1 MKNLLPSL
9 FLLLAVVFTAC
20 ATPEQIDPITR
31 AAAQATVEYREHSA
45 RWQQVFM
52 AGNPSSAT
60 ISIVMAEAEA
70 DRRRFESLMAALVE
84 NARSLG
90 FANPLQYQQLI
101 LEAAALIKRQ
111 PISPIVPASSMVPKE

>member
-1 MKNLLPSL
+1 MKNFITS
-9 FLLLAVVFTAC
+9 FLLLFVLGFQSC

-45 RWQQVFM
+45 RWQAVFM
-52 AGNPSSAT
+52 AGRPSPET
-60 ISIVMAEAEA
+60 IALVMAEAEA

-111 PISPIVPASSMVPKE
+111 PLPPIPASAAIQKE